1 MLSDIVIAQAAKM
14 LPIAKVAEKLGLTD
28 EDLIPYGRYK
38 AKINHKLIHSD
49 RPDGKLILVTAISPT
64 PAGEGKTTTSVGLA
78 DALNAM
84 GKKTMLCLREPSLG
98 PVFGVKGGAAGG
110 GYAQVVPMEDIN
122 LHFTGDIH
130 AIGTANNLLAAM
142 IDNSIQ
148 QGNPLNIDPR
158 RIAWKRCM
166 DMNDRQLRF
175 IVDGLGGKVNG
186 TPREDGFDI
195 TVASEVMAIF
205 CLATD
210 LADLKDR
217 LSRIVCAYTYDG
229 QPVTAGQIGAAGAM
243 AALLKDAIDPNL
255 VQTLENNPAII
266 HGGPFANIAH
276 GCNSVTATKLSLK
289 LADYVVTEAGFGAD
303 LGAEKFLDIKCRMA
317 DLHPSAVVLVATVRA
332 LKSHGGVT
340 KPDLNKPNVEAVRK
354 GAANLERHIDN
365 IKNGF
370 GLPVCVAINAFPTDT
385 PEEMAVIEEVCAKAG
400 VKCALSEVF
409 AKGGEGGKALAETVL
424 SIMPEAPQ
432 PIQYTYD
439 LGASLPE
446 KIEAVAQK
454 IYRADGVTYTPAA
467 KKMLDDLAAMGYG
480 ELPVCIA
487 KTQYSFSDN
496 AKLTGAPTG
505 FKMNVREVRLS
516 AGAGFVVVI
525 CGSIMTMP
533 GLPKHP
539 SAMDI
544 DVDAEGRI
552 TGLF

>member
-49 RPDGKLILVTAISPT
+49 RPDGKLILMTAISPT

-205 CLATD
+205 CLASD

-446 KIEAVAQK
+446 KIEAVAKK
-454 IYRADGVTYTPAA
+454 IYRANGVTYTPAA

-539 SAMDI
+539 AAMDI